1 MRLVKCI
8 YIPVVKG
15 RGGFPF
21 NKARALG
28 NISKE
33 THMVMRARVGVMM
46 NEWNGMID
54 GCSSD
59 FKDLMIFIS
68 FHLSSEWIF

>member
-1 MRLVKCI
+1 
-8 YIPVVKG
+8 
-15 RGGFPF
+15 
-21 NKARALG
+21 
-28 NISKE
+28 
-33 THMVMRARVGVMM
+33 MVMRARVGVMM